1 VITLPLDWNFVDNVT
16 TARTSGGAG
25 LKKADKG
32 RGSLSSLVALLSL
45 NNHLSAASGM
55 QAADASVAGK
65 SSHNVEPRNERCG
78 SETAAPPWRRLWTSA
93 VAAGLAEVLTMP
105 LDFAK
110 VRLMLQNISASEPSG
125 VHYKGMTD
133 CIARTVRAEG
143 PATLFNGT
151 GPALARQ
158 CGYTGLSFLLYEP
171 ILNGIATPGARALV
185 CPLFVLSAVRAP
197 SQRDCHSACARC
209 CLPRVCPRG
218 NRTPVVLRFFL

>member
-1 VITLPLDWNFVDNVT
+1 MELCGQRDHEA
-16 TARTSGGAG
+16 ARTSGGAG

-143 PATLFNGT
+143 PATLFKGT